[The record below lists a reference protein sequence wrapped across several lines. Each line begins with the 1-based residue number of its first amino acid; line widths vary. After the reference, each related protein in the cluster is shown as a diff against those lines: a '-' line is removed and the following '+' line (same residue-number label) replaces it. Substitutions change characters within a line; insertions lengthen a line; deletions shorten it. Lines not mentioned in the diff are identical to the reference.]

1 MTPQEFEASVLAE
14 GYSPTVQLDRVA
26 DFSMGDH
33 QHPFD
38 ACALVTAGEFFITV
52 GDDVCS
58 YKAGD
63 IFQLPAGT
71 VHQEKAGP
79 LGASYVVGR
88 RDRGT
93 A

>member
-14 GYSPTVQLDRVA
+14 GYSPTVHLERGA
-26 DFSMGDH
+26 DFSLGDH

-38 ACALVTAGEFFITV
+38 ACALVTAGEFVITV
-52 GDDVCS
+52 GDDSRS

-63 IFQLPAGT
+63 VFRLPAGT
-71 VHQEKAGP
+71 VHQERAGP
-79 LGASYVVGR
+79 LGASYIVGR
-88 RDRGT
+88 REPGQ

>member
-14 GYSPTVQLDRVA
+14 GYSPTVHLDRGA

-38 ACALVTAGEFFITV
+38 AYALMTAGEFVITV
-52 GDDVCS
+52 GDDS
-58 YKAGD
+58 RIYKVGD
-63 IFQLPAGT
+63 VFQLPAGT
-71 VHQEKAGP
+71 VHQERAGP

-88 RDRGT
+88 RAQGE